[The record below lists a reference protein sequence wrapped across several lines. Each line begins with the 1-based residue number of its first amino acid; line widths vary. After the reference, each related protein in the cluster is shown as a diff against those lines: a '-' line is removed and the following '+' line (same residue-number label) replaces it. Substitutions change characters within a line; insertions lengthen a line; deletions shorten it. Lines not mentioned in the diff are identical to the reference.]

1 MSINWVVPENGTT
14 SGTLQGICTA
24 RIRTMQTLT
33 SAATVGSSRDRAS
46 DGVAKRGAEE
56 SGGARARNGRAVL
69 ASARRG

>member
-1 MSINWVVPENGTT
+1 
-14 SGTLQGICTA
+14 
-24 RIRTMQTLT
+24 MQTLT